1 MGVTGVQAG
10 ARAIIVLLGLSV
22 LRLVMWFA
30 SERDSQ
36 GEIIAWSDL
45 LFVGCLVPGEV
56 LVVSSRRR
64 HPRFCRDWSSDVCSS
79 DLAMDRARPAIGARS
94 IAALRATY
102 LLGRSRHRGVD
113 LRIRATAADV
123 AGQRLA
129 DLLLRGVGRL
139 LQQRRSAERRVG
151 KECTSRWSPDHHK

>member
-64 HPRFCRDWSSDVCSS
+64 HPRYCRDWSSDVCSS
-79 DLAMDRARPAIGARS
+79 DLPVRAADRELVVDEAAVERAGLGQQVRPPVRVAQDRVDRPLDVAVGERRLGR
-94 IAALRATY
+94 LRR
-102 LLGRSRHRGVD
+102 LLGLELLD
-113 LRIRATAADV
+113 LDRKSV
-123 AGQRLA
+123 
-129 DLLLRGVGRL
+129 V
-139 LQQRRSAERRVG
+139 
-151 KECTSRWSPDHHK
+151 